1 MDRLGISLATIGS
14 ITPMQSRF
22 TGIPTSERYKS
33 PGGKPTSGSNFGLLL
48 IRHGASISA
57 ERNTFRV

>member
-1 MDRLGISLATIGS
+1 
-14 ITPMQSRF
+14 MQSRF

-33 PGGKPTSGSNFGLLL
+33 PGGKPTSSSNFGLLL